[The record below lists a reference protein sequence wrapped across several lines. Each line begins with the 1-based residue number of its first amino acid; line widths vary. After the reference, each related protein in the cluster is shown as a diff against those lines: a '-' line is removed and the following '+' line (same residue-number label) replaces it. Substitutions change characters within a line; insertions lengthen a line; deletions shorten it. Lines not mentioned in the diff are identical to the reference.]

1 MRRRRASLCVL
12 LLLKRVGARFLS
24 FAEREEREREVFFAP
39 LFFFPFG
46 VCRLFSPLLLKR

>member
-24 FAEREEREREVFFAP
+24 FAEREEREREVFFA
-39 LFFFPFG
+39 LFFF
-46 VCRLFSPLLLKR
+46 SLLVSAVSSLLCS